1 MHSSIKRM
9 RPDDFHK
16 PFFSA
21 GDVLAILTPA
31 TSRRPLLRQ
40 GEFLMSNRTL
50 TGIALIVLLSTLALS
65 FGQTRNPPPSPIIT
79 TDQRV
84 TTATL
89 AGRLLDNVGNPISGA
104 LVNCAGP
111 EGTTSYV
118 TGPDGAYRFNLSR
131 TATTQSSQTSPA
143 TLPSQAGFDVI

>member
-40 GEFLMSNRTL
+40 GDFLMSNRTL
-50 TGIALIVLLSTLALS
+50 TGIALIVLLSTLSIS
-65 FGQTRNPPPSPIIT
+65 FGQTRKPPPSPIIT
-79 TDQRV
+79 TDQQV

-104 LVNCAGP
+104 LVMCWARRND
-111 EGTTSYV
+111 ELRHW
-118 TGPDGAYRFNLSR
+118 TGRCVPIQSVAQRPLHNPARHRRLLSE
-131 TATTQSSQTSPA
+131 P
-143 TLPSQAGFDVI
+143 GGVDVIV

>member
-1 MHSSIKRM
+1 
-9 RPDDFHK
+9 
-16 PFFSA
+16 
-21 GDVLAILTPA
+21 
-31 TSRRPLLRQ
+31 
-40 GEFLMSNRTL
+40 MSNRTL
-50 TGIALIVLLSTLALS
+50 TGIALIVLLSTLSLS
-65 FGQTRNPPPSPIIT
+65 FGQTRKPPPSPIIT

-131 TATTQSSQTSPA
+131 NGHYTIQPDIAGYS
-143 TLPSQAGFDVI
+143 PSQAGFDVIVPGAAFVLP